1 MTDERWTAVDRY
13 VAGLLVPSDPGLD
26 AAVEANAAAGLPAH
40 DVSPVQGRLL
50 ELLARMRGAR
60 RILEVGT
67 LGGYSTIWLA
77 RALGPG
83 GRLVTLE
90 RDAGYADV
98 ARANLARAGLAG
110 VAEVRVGP
118 ALDTLPVLAGEGR
131 EPFDLVFLDA
141 DKESAA
147 EYLRW
152 ALRLTGPGGLIVAD
166 NVVRGG
172 ALADAQSEDPR
183 VHGVRRMHELLNAE
197 PSLCATTIQTVG
209 AKGYDG
215 FTLALVT
222 R

>member
-13 VAGLLVPSDPGLD
+13 VADLLVPSDPALD
-26 AAVEANAAAGLPAH
+26 ATLEANAAARLPAH

-67 LGGYSTIWLA
+67 LGAYSTIWLA

-83 GRLVTLE
+83 GRVVTLE
-90 RDAGYADV
+90 RDAHYADV
-98 ARANLARAGLAG
+98 ARANLGRAGLAG
-110 VAEVRVGP
+110 VVEVRVGP
-118 ALDTLPVLAGEGR
+118 ALDTLPVLAAEGG
-131 EPFDLVFLDA
+131 EPFDLVFVDA

-147 EYLRW
+147 EYVRW
-152 ALRLTGPGGLIVAD
+152 ALRLTAPGSLIVAD

-172 ALADAQSEDPR
+172 ALADPDSDDPR
-183 VHGVRRMHELLNAE
+183 VHGVRRLHELLAAE

-215 FTLALVT
+215 LTLALVT
-222 R
+222 G